1 MPQHP
6 ALSKGGVAVITGPAS
21 GIGLAAARR
30 FAAFG
35 MKLVLADLSQDA
47 LDRAAAQ
54 LSDAELV
61 TIPTDVGKIDEV
73 HRLKDRAY
81 AASRLL
87 DVLMN
92 STPAPRQAAAL
103 STITSA
109 GSACSRSTSG
119 ASSTESTPS
128 PRR

>member
-6 ALSKGGVAVITGPAS
+6 ALSKGGVAVITGGAS

-61 TIPTDVGKIDEV
+61 APD
-73 HRLKDRAY
+73 
-81 AASRLL
+81 SLL
-87 DVLMN
+87 ERDGFEPSV
-92 STPAPRQAAAL
+92 PAR
-103 STITSA
+103 
-109 GSACSRSTSG
+109 
-119 ASSTESTPS
+119 
-128 PRR
+128 